1 MYSHGNFFYAMSKA
15 SWALYLVALFFGV
28 MALLSAL
35 LAPCSRL
42 ISFGASF
49 MSFLAMAIQAAA
61 CAVMT

>member
-1 MYSHGNFFYAMSKA
+1 MSKA
-15 SWALYLVALFFGV
+15 SWALYLVALFFGCL
-28 MALLSAL
+28 ALLFAL
-35 LAPCSRL
+35 LAPCSRI